1 MTIKHRRYKLLSDF
15 ERVYKFLK
23 DNYNSDHFNGY
34 LLPSFYEYAH
44 THPAF
49 NHKLTHR
56 FGLWEEN
63 SDIVGIAC
71 YEVRLGECILVV
83 KAGYE
88 DLYPEMLTYGEKELS
103 EEKDGRHTL
112 TVYSTDKQGLDDL
125 LTEGGYEVCDTE
137 TITIYPYEKG
147 FKELPLPEGFSII
160 SLEDENDLKKI
171 HACLWKGFNHGP
183 NPDDDIDGRLFMQ
196 SAPRFNKELTTV
208 IKAPNGDYACFAG
221 MWEDTQ
227 NQYAYLEPLATVPEY
242 RRMGLATIALMEGM
256 KKSQKYGAKYCFGG
270 QREFYGIIGFEN
282 VGKRIMW
289 KKTWG

>member
-1 MTIKHRRYKLLSDF
+1 MKITHRRYKLLSDF
-15 ERVYKFLK
+15 ERVYCFLK
-23 DNYNSDHFNGY
+23 DNYNDKHFNGY

-44 THPAF
+44 THPSF

-56 FGLWEEN
+56 FGIWEE
-63 SDIVGIAC
+63 SGDIVGVAC

-88 DLYPEMLTYGEKELS
+88 DLYSEMLTYGERELS
-103 EEKDGRHTL
+103 EVKDGRHIL
-112 TVYSTDKQGLDDL
+112 TVYSTDKQGLDDS
-125 LTEGGYEVCDTE
+125 LTERGYEVCDTE
-137 TITIYPYEKG
+137 TITIYPYENG
-147 FKELPLPEGFSII
+147 FKELPLPDGFSMI
-160 SLEDENDLKKI
+160 SLEDENDPKKI

-183 NPDDDIDGRLFMQ
+183 NPDDDVDGRLLMQ

-208 IKAPNGDYACFAG
+208 IKAPNGEYACFVG
-221 MWEDTQ
+221 MWEDAQ

-270 QREFYGIIGFEN
+270 QREFYRIIGLEN
-282 VGKRIMW
+282 IGKRIMW